1 MMLVNR
7 NIDPFPVIQGKLLFI
22 LTISLFILIVSC
34 SEDDEYPQY
43 NPPGDHTISQ
53 DGVMHKPGLNDP
65 LSNCITCHGADLRG
79 GTSQVSC
86 FECHGEE
93 W

>member
-1 MMLVNR
+1 MMPVNR
-7 NIDPFPVIQGKLLFI
+7 NNDPSPVIQGNVLFI
-22 LTISLFILIVSC
+22 LPIFLFVLTVSC
-34 SEDDEYPQY
+34 SDDDEYPQY
-43 NPPGDHTISQ
+43 DPPADHTISQ
-53 DGVMHKPGLNDP
+53 EGVMHKPGLNDP
-65 LSNCITCHGADLRG
+65 LSNCITCHGADLGG